1 MKIFSIHQQQIRLGD
16 DLEIL
21 FFIDR
26 LVNQDQQERK
36 SDFSINIFLCTAII
50 LSSFCFFYVLFA
62 QEKHIHTHTHT
73 YNGAVFCTISL
84 SRSLLCACC
93 ISLFFF
99 FFFFGCFFFLLFY
112 VCLHCSM
119 GWNDNMTTLEI
130 ACTSLLLF

>member
-36 SDFSINIFLCTAII
+36 SDFSINIFLCVQR
-50 LSSFCFFYVLFA
+50 LFFLRFVFLYVLFA

-73 YNGAVFCTISL
+73 TVQFFAPSVFHVHCFVRVVFRFFSSPSSL
-84 SRSLLCACC
+84 VV
-93 ISLFFF
+93 FFF
-99 FFFFGCFFFLLFY
+99 CFAC
-112 VCLHCSM
+112 VCIVR
-119 GWNDNMTTLEI
+119 WDEMTI
-130 ACTSLLLF
+130 

>member
-36 SDFSINIFLCTAII
+36 SDFSINIFLCVQR
-50 LSSFCFFYVLFA
+50 LFFLRFVFLYVLFA

-73 YNGAVFCTISL
+73 QRCSFLHHQSFTFIALCVLYFAFF
-84 SRSLLCACC
+84 LLLLLW
-93 ISLFFF
+93 LFFF
-99 FFFFGCFFFLLFY
+99 SVLRVSALFDG
-112 VCLHCSM
+112 M
-119 GWNDNMTTLEI
+119 K
-130 ACTSLLLF
+130 